1 MTMTSGTT
9 GCCSGD
15 IAGMAGGSPVLANDK
30 LGPET
35 PVGVESLGA
44 IAGTDSSFAAGAV
57 GNTLGAGSVL
67 VPVGAGS
74 VVVAVGAVSVLA
86 PVGADNGVDS
96 FGAGPADVDPLAAA
110 VVEPSPVE
118 GHGGGVRSVLS
129 CSGPRQSGVARSNWR
144 SLTSRS
150 DPRILVTLQMSCPSY
165 SITPCCPSQG
175 IPWNSS
181 RPARRLSIITF
192 QSSSPEI
199 YFSTSLSLS
208 SIQPNEES
216 TIPNFFSNFPNH
228 ISNSSILRLSL
239 SNRSSTTTNI
249 R

>member
-1 MTMTSGTT
+1 MMTSGTT

-15 IAGMAGGSPVLANDK
+15 IAGMAGVGPVLANDK

-57 GNTLGAGSVL
+57 GNTLAAGSVL
-67 VPVGAGS
+67 VAVSAG
-74 VVVAVGAVSVLA
+74 SVLA
-86 PVGADNGVDS
+86 PVSADNEVDS
-96 FGAGPADVDPLAAA
+96 VGAGPADVDPLAAA

-129 CSGPRQSGVARSNWR
+129 CSGPRQSGAARSNWR

-165 SITPCCPSQG
+165 SITPCWPSQG